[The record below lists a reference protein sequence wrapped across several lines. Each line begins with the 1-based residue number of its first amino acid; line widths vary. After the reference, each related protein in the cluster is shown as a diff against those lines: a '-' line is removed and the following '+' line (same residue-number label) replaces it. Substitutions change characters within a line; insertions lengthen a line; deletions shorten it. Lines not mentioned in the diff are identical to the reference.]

1 MATRAAKPRRF
12 RVRVRNAAVSA
23 AERARLTALRWRG
36 FTSRYV
42 ETDQGHVHV
51 LEGGPSEGKAPPLVL
66 LHGLSSCGTDYG
78 PMLRHLRQRGRR
90 LLLPDLPGH
99 GLSSAIEGGGGF
111 DEARESLGQALDQI
125 LDRPAVVFGNSLGG
139 FASIRYA
146 NRSPDR
152 VQKLIL
158 SSPGGAPMSDTELG
172 ELLGNFR
179 ALDRADARA
188 FIERVTARPHWSH
201 AILAWGMRARFDQP
215 GVKDLLRLARSE
227 DLLQPEELATLSM
240 PVLLLWGLEER
251 LFGDREYAFFRDN
264 LPGHAVVER
273 PERFGH
279 APFLDRPRAL
289 ATRIEQFAA
298 G

>member
-1 MATRAAKPRRF
+1 MGTTAAKPSRF
-12 RVRVRNAAVSA
+12 RVRVRNAAIGA

-36 FTSRYV
+36 FASRYI
-42 ETDQGHVHV
+42 ETDQGYVHV
-51 LEGGPSEGKAPPLVL
+51 LEGGARDAKEPPLVL
-66 LHGLSSCGTDYG
+66 LHGLSSCGVDYG
-78 PMLRHLRQRGRR
+78 PLLRHLRERERR

-99 GLSSAIEGGGGF
+99 GLSSAIEGDGGF
-111 DEARESLGQALDQI
+111 DEARESLGQALDQL

-152 VQKLIL
+152 VEKLIL
-158 SSPGGAPMSDTELG
+158 SSPGGAPMSDAELS

-188 FIERVTARPHWSH
+188 FIARVTARSHWSH
-201 AILAWGMRARFDQP
+201 AILALGMRARFEQP
-215 GVKDLLRLARSE
+215 GVRDLLRLARSE
-227 DLLQPEELATLSM
+227 DLLRPEELATLSM
-240 PVLLLWGLEER
+240 PVLLLWGREER
-251 LFGDREYAFFRDN
+251 LFTDREYAFFRDN

-289 ATRIEQFAA
+289 ATRIEQFATS
-298 G
+298 